1 MHFVRICAFM
11 FVSAHDMFFLVMP
24 KQQVSRGRAALNRGR
39 EEVRR
44 TRTPLIAFNIHI

>member
-1 MHFVRICAFM
+1 MHFVRMWYIS
-11 FVSAHDMFFLVMP
+11 VSAHDMCFSMMP
-24 KQQVSRGRAALNRGR
+24 MQQVSTRRAAINGVR